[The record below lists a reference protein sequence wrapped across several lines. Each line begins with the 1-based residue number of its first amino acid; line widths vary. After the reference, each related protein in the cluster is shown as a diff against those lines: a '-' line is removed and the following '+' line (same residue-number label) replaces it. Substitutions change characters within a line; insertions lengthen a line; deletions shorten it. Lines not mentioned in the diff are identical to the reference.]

1 MAYEKTIW
9 KDGDVVTADLLNKV
23 ETGIT
28 TAEAGTKGPKG
39 DPGAA
44 GAKGDPGEKGAPG
57 APGADGAKGDPG
69 EKGAPGKDGA
79 KGADGF
85 PTEEQW
91 NALVARVTALETPA
105 EG

>member
-28 TAEAGTKGPKG
+28 TAEAGAKGPKG
-39 DPGAA
+39 DP
-44 GAKGDPGEKGAPG
+44 
-57 APGADGAKGDPG
+57 
-69 EKGAPGKDGA
+69 GAPGKDGA